1 MAIVVKNLPASAGDV
16 RDTGLSH
23 GLGRYPGG
31 GHDNPIQYSCLEDS
45 MDKAMVFPL
54 IVYGCKS
61 RTLKKAECQRIM
73 PLNCGAGEDS

>member
-31 GHDNPIQYSCLEDS
+31 GHGNPIQYSCLEDS

-73 PLNCGAGEDS
+73 PLNCGTGEDS